1 MDRSQIYAKVA
12 AIIANILKINED
24 TVTLDSSLESLGADS
39 LNRVEF
45 VIELE
50 DAFGIEINDEDAE
63 KLATVGQIV
72 DYIERLVSAKQS

>member
-1 MDRSQIYAKVA
+1 MDRSQIHAKIA
-12 AIIANILKINED
+12 TIIAKILKINED
-24 TVTLDSSLESLGADS
+24 AITPESSLESLGADS

-63 KLATVGQIV
+63 KLTTVGQIV
-72 DYIERLVSAKQS
+72 DYIEQLVIAKQ

>member
-1 MDRSQIYAKVA
+1 MDRSQIHAKIVT
-12 AIIANILKINED
+12 IIAKILKINED
-24 TVTLDSSLESLGADS
+24 AITSESSLESLGADS

-63 KLATVGQIV
+63 KLTTVGQII
-72 DYIERLVSAKQS
+72 DYIERLVTAK